1 MPFNADVLK
10 STLQDLQ
17 PGFIDNF
24 TNWHPF
30 TRYIKDSG
38 GFQKTKL
45 KGPWVEFNVLTGGPG
60 RTDASY
66 SGSEQLN
73 GPLNTMLAKGKEYPH
88 RFIYHFPIPNKMI
101 EELETENDYANLIE
115 ALPEQALGDQLE
127 GINQQIVSGAFSA
140 GTNTDSNGTRGLMTF
155 NGSQSYYPQ
164 DGSSGRTGVF
174 QFAAPTSQTGT
185 VHDLPLAYAGTN
197 PTRGW
202 YNQYGV
208 ISSFS
213 SDGRSTLEIV
223 RDRANRQGSKSQSG
237 IDLILSDPGTRQNY
251 INSLDAQVRT
261 AMVDKKGEKVPD
273 AIREAIKFGNA
284 DWFSDDHIDITDTTA
299 FSNTDAQNGVAYM
312 LNTSHWEMFTLGK
325 NILDFKD
332 LIPDPRADQ
341 MLARMVSYFNF
352 FCKSLRSQGLVTGGN
367 R

>member
-1 MPFNADVLK
+1 
-10 STLQDLQ
+10 
-17 PGFIDNF
+17 
-24 TNWHPF
+24 
-30 TRYIKDSG
+30 
-38 GFQKTKL
+38 
-45 KGPWVEFNVLTGGPG
+45 
-60 RTDASY
+60 
-66 SGSEQLN
+66 
-73 GPLNTMLAKGKEYPH
+73 
-88 RFIYHFPIPNKMI
+88 
-101 EELETENDYANLIE
+101 
-115 ALPEQALGDQLE
+115 
-127 GINQQIVSGAFSA
+127 
-140 GTNTDSNGTRGLMTF
+140 
-155 NGSQSYYPQ
+155 
-164 DGSSGRTGVF
+164 VF